1 MEKIKKV
8 FVNLEK
14 KQVTIQE
21 IKRISIFD
29 NPKKRYVI
37 ESDCGGFSCI
47 EIRNGKYYFVN
58 YLRERDICGNYIY
71 GSEKPIEQKELSENE
86 VKEIIRK
93 TIMQNGY

>member
-1 MEKIKKV
+1 MMKKV

-14 KQVTIQE
+14 KQIVIQTIE
-21 IKRISIFD
+21 WIRIFD

-37 ESDCGGFSCI
+37 ESDNGGFSCI
-47 EIRNGKYYFVN
+47 ELRGNKYYFVN
-58 YLRERDICGNYIY
+58 YLRQRDIAGNWVY
-71 GSEKPIEQKELSENE
+71 GNEIAIEEKLLTENE